1 MPPQAIVSPPL
12 VLHYGPSALRPL
24 PLLAQAHTSLM
35 LPAPLTAAQCPLV
48 TVLPR
53 AIELMMSI
61 LCVWQRATCLH
72 VMPGVY
78 MLLLRALPILEHAE
92 QFTGRVVGIS
102 DGDTS
107 SGLCWQGHE
116 DVCMVLIPTVSVF
129 ELALL

>member
-1 MPPQAIVSPPL
+1 MPPQAIVTHPL
-12 VLHYGPSALRPL
+12 VLHYGPGVLRSL
-24 PLLAQAHTSLM
+24 PPLAQAHASMM
-35 LPAPLTAAQCPLV
+35 LPAPLTVAQCPLL
-48 TVLPR
+48 TMLPR

-61 LCVWQRATCLH
+61 LRVWQRSTCLH
-72 VMPGVY
+72 VMHGVY

-116 DVCMVLIPTVSVF
+116 DVGMVLIPTVSVF